1 MCVFHDIVMS
11 IMALAGLKNVVWNES
26 FMEAKMLQFPSLFFL
41 SANNTCSGS
50 GCSHICL
57 LSAARAEGFTCMCP
71 DGYSL
76 GENGRECNCKPM

>member
-1 MCVFHDIVMS
+1 MS
-11 IMALAGLKNVVWNES
+11 IMALAGLKNVVWNEKISKS
-26 FMEAKMLQFPSLFFL
+26 FTEAKMLLFPSLFFL

-57 LSAARAEGFTCMCP
+57 LSAARTEGFTCMCP

-76 GENGRECNCKPM
+76 GENGRECNRKPM